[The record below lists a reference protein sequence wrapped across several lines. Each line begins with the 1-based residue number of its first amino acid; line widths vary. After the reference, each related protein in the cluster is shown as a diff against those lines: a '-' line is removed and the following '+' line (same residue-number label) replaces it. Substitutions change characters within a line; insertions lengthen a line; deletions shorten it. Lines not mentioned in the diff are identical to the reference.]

1 VAKRRIDSLLLER
14 GLVESRAKA
23 QALIMAGAVTV
34 GGQAIIKPGIMIPEE
49 AEVALAAPL
58 PFVSRGGFK
67 LEYALE
73 QFQLD
78 VSGKVAADIGA
89 STGGFTDCL
98 LKRGAKRVY
107 AVDVGHGQLDYH
119 LRKDPRVVVMEG
131 VNARYPIPI
140 AEKLDLATIDVSF
153 ISVTKVIP
161 SVAKLL
167 SAGGDIIV
175 LLKPQFEAK
184 RTEVGRGGIIKEPVV
199 HARVLGRFIAWLSE
213 HNFNLSGLVTS
224 PILGASGNR
233 EFLLLS
239 QKQRETARPR

>member
-1 VAKRRIDSLLLER
+1 MAKRRIDSLLLEQ

-23 QALIMAGAVTV
+23 QALIMAGQVTV
-34 GGQAIIKPGIMIPEE
+34 GGQAVIKPGTMVPEE
-49 AEVALAAPL
+49 AEVVLATPP

-67 LEYALE
+67 LEYALD

-78 VSGKVAADIGA
+78 VTGKVAADIGS

-98 LKRGAKRVY
+98 LKRGAKRIY
-107 AVDVGHGQLDYH
+107 AVDVGHAQLDYH

-153 ISVTKVIP
+153 ISVTKVILP
-161 SVAKLL
+161 VARLL
-167 SAGGDIIV
+167 SASGDIIV

-184 RTEVGRGGIIKEPVV
+184 RAEVGRGGIIKELVV

-213 HNFNLSGLVTS
+213 HNFSLSGLVAS

-239 QKQRETARPR
+239 QKQQETAQLR